1 MKKVKKFAWF
11 PTKVIDDGYDG
22 TKVFETIWWRYYFQ
36 YYEERLTCDY
46 DPSMGGDIFYKD
58 FPTVKKLY

>member
-11 PTKVIDDGYDG
+11 PTNVI
-22 TKVFETIWWRYYFQ
+22 TKFEDNIMIFESIWFKSYFQ
-36 YYEERLTCDY
+36 YYEQRLTCDY
-46 DPSMGGDIFYKD
+46 DPSMDGDIFYKD